1 MSPQISFLYLELI
14 LLIIASLFYSR
25 SADKALAGSQPTN
38 QIKEIHDIHLNAIL
52 FSRFLSEQIDINIL
66 IVIWWCY
73 NIVVMEAINF
83 PIINKNLL
91 EYSYK
96 SLLLFQ
102 DNESKIGKENVL
114 Y

>member
-14 LLIIASLFYSR
+14 LLIIASLFYSW
-25 SADKALAGSQPTN
+25 SADKALAGIQPTN
-38 QIKEIHDIHLNAIL
+38 QIKEIHDKHLNAIV
-52 FSRFLSEQIDINIL
+52 FSSFLSEQIDIDDL
-66 IVIWWCY
+66 IVIRWCY
-73 NIVVMEAINF
+73 NIVVMKTINF

-102 DNESKIGKENVL
+102 DYESKIDKENVL